1 MEIFFEYFNS
11 AVESGGVELILTA
24 VGLPMA
30 AAGVGVYRKVRKAK
44 KLKEAI
50 TGGQAKPPLNGGV
63 KNRLE
68 MAPQAGLEPAT
79 Q

>member
-30 AAGVGVYRKVRKAK
+30 AAGVGIYRKVRKAK
-44 KLKEAI
+44 KIKEAI
-50 TGGQAKPPLNGGV
+50 TGGQAKPPLTGSFT
-63 KNRLE
+63 NRLKV
-68 MAPQAGLEPAT
+68 APQAGLEPAT

>member
-44 KLKEAI
+44 KLKQAI
-50 TGGQAKPPLNGGV
+50 TGGQSESPLNGSV
-63 KNRLE
+63 AFRLE
-68 MAPQAGLEPAT
+68 VAPQAGLEPAT

>member
-30 AAGVGVYRKVRKAK
+30 AAGVGRLSKNQEG
-44 KLKEAI
+44 KENKRGNHWRI
-50 TGGQAKPPLNGGV
+50 GKT
-63 KNRLE
+63 
-68 MAPQAGLEPAT
+68 AT
-79 Q
+79 